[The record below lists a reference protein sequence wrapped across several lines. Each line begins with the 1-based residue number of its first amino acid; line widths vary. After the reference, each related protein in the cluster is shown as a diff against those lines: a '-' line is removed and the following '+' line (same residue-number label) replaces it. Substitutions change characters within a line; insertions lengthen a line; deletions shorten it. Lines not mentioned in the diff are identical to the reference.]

1 MSHNVGD
8 FIEMLKYEDRGIDTI
23 FVKNAE
29 GVRIASKTSI
39 QTLFD
44 QVSNYQDC
52 GSRRGVYPDPDITF
66 EKTT

>member
-1 MSHNVGD
+1 
-8 FIEMLKYEDRGIDTI
+8 MLKYEDRGIDTI

-44 QVSNYQDC
+44 QV
-52 GSRRGVYPDPDITF
+52 GTVYLNLSIMG
-66 EKTT
+66 